1 MILLKDSYND
11 FIIGITSYLPI
22 LLKKIILLVI
32 IFISYRPVRN
42 ICLKSTKYFLKEKKI
57 DELLISFIDP
67 TITVIL
73 LIFYGLNIISIFGL
87 KTASVLA
94 LLGSL
99 ALGVGLALKGSFS
112 DIAGGIQILVSKPF
126 KKGDFI
132 VACNV
137 EGGVQKIS
145 FLYTVLNSVDNKKII
160 IPNGKLSTSVITNV
174 TSNFERRMDFTFFAD
189 KKISIDKVKE
199 ILYSVVKEHP
209 LVLKEKDIFVKFS
222 KETNSATEYIV
233 RAWVLKENFRDVS
246 ADIQENVKK
255 RFDEEEIRLPY
266 TSYEIEIKNSPKV
279 V

>member
-1 MILLKDSYND
+1 MLFRS
-11 FIIGITSYLPI
+11 
-22 LLKKIILLVI
+22 
-32 IFISYRPVRN
+32 
-42 ICLKSTKYFLKEKKI
+42 
-57 DELLISFIDP
+57 
-67 TITVIL
+67 
-73 LIFYGLNIISIFGL
+73 
-87 KTASVLA
+87 
-94 LLGSL
+94 
-99 ALGVGLALKGSFS
+99 
-112 DIAGGIQILVSKPF
+112 
-126 KKGDFI
+126 
-132 VACNV
+132 
-137 EGGVQKIS
+137 
-145 FLYTVLNSVDNKKII
+145 VLNSVDNKKII